1 MISRRGWLV
10 ASAVALSGLAI
21 PACSA
26 PKSAHKAEG
35 GASVVEFAGKLP
47 DPAELRRRCRVV
59 ALLDALV
66 EGRALAKDDIGTVYQ
81 PNWHPGDDLVKYQ
94 NGGGDEWSIVFSAT
108 DGVFLRGFD
117 HESDLSTYNEDDYWP
132 GLVGDLPE
140 RFRSDLKNPDLY
152 GYYDGA
158 PQMTVCV
165 WRGPTD
171 IAWRHGSPQPTQW
184 GYHGYGGEHL
194 FDPLVDWHASKELDW
209 LYPAQGHVIPESAI
223 QQVMDQ
229 KPLTGELIRA
239 FHPNPDI
246 AALRAVATQIGY

>member
-1 MISRRGWLV
+1 M
-10 ASAVALSGLAI
+10 ASAVVLSGLTI

-66 EGRALAKDDIGTVYQ
+66 KGRALAKGDIGTVYQ
-81 PNWHPGDDLVKYQ
+81 PNWRPGDDLVKYQ
-94 NGGGDEWSIVFSAT
+94 DGGGDEWSIIFSDTA
-108 DGVFLRGFD
+108 GVFIRGFA
-117 HESDLSTYNEDDYWP
+117 HESDLSTYNDDDYWP

-140 RFRSDLKNPDLY
+140 AFRSDLKNPDLY

-165 WRGPTD
+165 WRGPAD
-171 IAWRHGSPQPTQW
+171 VAWRHGSPERTQW
-184 GYHGYGGEHL
+184 GYHGDGGEHL
-194 FDPLVDWHASKELDW
+194 FDPLIDWHGIQGTGLVVPGAGPCCTRVRRATGHGPEAAHRRTYPRISPQSRYHGTTRGGDADRVLD
-209 LYPAQGHVIPESAI
+209 
-223 QQVMDQ
+223 QV
-229 KPLTGELIRA
+229 
-239 FHPNPDI
+239 
-246 AALRAVATQIGY
+246 